1 VQLTEPL
8 GDTTLVHFDSTAGN
22 RLVAKVGPSTA
33 LQPGTPISFRFN
45 TGYCHLFD
53 AENGARLY

>member
-1 VQLTEPL
+1 
-8 GDTTLVHFDSTAGN
+8 VHFDSTAGN

-33 LQPGTPISFRFN
+33 LQPGSPISFRFN

-53 AENGARLY
+53 AENGARLH